1 MPIAR
6 FRSKVEGV
14 ASGTISVQSA
24 FVELDEAAMK
34 ASMDVLVTARHD
46 LKTQKDLDRFV
57 SDLYTKTWEPDL
69 PVWRAFVIND
79 LEDGRSLLLMKID
92 HAIADGVGLLD
103 VLFNIIDSKGGDS
116 PRKSRSAITRPPS
129 CWEGFK
135 MQAKGL
141 WRACYG
147 PFIADHLPGDR
158 KNRLKFA
165 DAKNPGSTKAVCST
179 KPIDLNDIKMIKSQ
193 LPDAT
198 DILMT
203 LTCLTLRNYY
213 AKYEPSTLKQSV
225 RANMPISMRKEGDE
239 DIFNPLVFGN
249 NFSQG
254 QLSFPIHLEDPMEI
268 FRSMKA
274 QIDVI
279 KVSPEPLV
287 RHALVKMLTVGSPI
301 PHRTAAALVLDQFG
315 KVTAMLSNVVG
326 PMQEV
331 EFMGKKLDDMSF
343 YAMVPLGLYF
353 GIVQYN
359 GWIKVGIC
367 CDGGLEP
374 EPQRLADCWEEA
386 FQALRKAAEMAM
398 PEVTTAK
405 CALQGRS
412 FTWCRVGGGTC
423 TLLSAS
429 ARKGHPLD
437 PALRDHD
444 LYKSGAK
451 AGGVTKERDL
461 ERSGAV
467 WDYCEPDLGLTSS
480 GSAPRTAHGAMC
492 AWRGDLLRRY
502 AEDPYYL
509 NQDGSINLAKVPLR
523 DRLSVDAM
531 LQYQKDPVHQHL
543 CTTTDDSGVF
553 RICPTTVDDERPELA
568 GLGWNASH
576 SWDFCSERF
585 ADPASGAVEEAWRPP
600 TTDTSVHEEV
610 SEPLPPPQAPELPER
625 PEEPPEEL
633 RLGDIE
639 EPVGYIPPPV
649 PAASAEELVTHPND
663 QMELHAA
670 QTAQQAAMP
679 CLPPTWCSWRRST
692 RHSRSM
698 KPGRSSCRR
707 YADFLV
713 SCV

>member
-1 MPIAR
+1 MFGAAVFDQRVKDQLKALHIVPFLYFKEKLTLDEVKQTLFEKLMPIAR

-14 ASGTISVQSA
+14 ASGMISVQSA
-24 FVELDEAAMK
+24 FVELDEAAVK
-34 ASMDVLVTARHD
+34 ASMDVLVTARDD
-46 LKTQKDLDRFV
+46 LKTQKDLDCFV
-57 SDLYTKTWEPDL
+57 SDLYTKAWEPDL

-103 VLFNIIDSKGGDS
+103 VLFNIIDSKGGGDS
-116 PRKSRSAITRPPS
+116 PKKLRSAVTRPPS

-193 LPDAT
+193 LSDAT
-198 DILMT
+198 VNDVLMT
-203 LTCLTLRNYY
+203 LTCLTLRNYF

-254 QLSFPIHLEDPMEI
+254 QLSFPIHLDDPMEI

-287 RHALVKMLTVGSPI
+287 RHALVKTLTVGSPI
-301 PHRTAAALVLDQFG
+301 PHRIAAALVLDQFG

-343 YAMVPLGLYF
+343 YAVVPLGLYF
-353 GIVQYN
+353 GIVQYK

-367 CDGGLEP
+367 CDAGLEP

-386 FQALRKAAEMAM
+386 FQALRKAAEIAV
-398 PEVTTAK
+398 PEVTE
-405 CALQGRS
+405 
-412 FTWCRVGGGTC
+412 
-423 TLLSAS
+423 
-429 ARKGHPLD
+429 
-437 PALRDHD
+437 
-444 LYKSGAK
+444 
-451 AGGVTKERDL
+451 VTKTVVAQ
-461 ERSGAV
+461 AV
-467 WDYCEPDLGLTSS
+467 
-480 GSAPRTAHGAMC
+480 
-492 AWRGDLLRRY
+492 
-502 AEDPYYL
+502 
-509 NQDGSINLAKVPLR
+509 
-523 DRLSVDAM
+523 
-531 LQYQKDPVHQHL
+531 
-543 CTTTDDSGVF
+543 
-553 RICPTTVDDERPELA
+553 
-568 GLGWNASH
+568 
-576 SWDFCSERF
+576 
-585 ADPASGAVEEAWRPP
+585 
-600 TTDTSVHEEV
+600 
-610 SEPLPPPQAPELPER
+610 
-625 PEEPPEEL
+625 
-633 RLGDIE
+633 
-639 EPVGYIPPPV
+639 
-649 PAASAEELVTHPND
+649 
-663 QMELHAA
+663 
-670 QTAQQAAMP
+670 
-679 CLPPTWCSWRRST
+679 
-692 RHSRSM
+692 
-698 KPGRSSCRR
+698 
-707 YADFLV
+707 
-713 SCV
+713 

>member
-1 MPIAR
+1 M
-6 FRSKVEGV
+6 G
-14 ASGTISVQSA
+14 
-24 FVELDEAAMK
+24 
-34 ASMDVLVTARHD
+34 
-46 LKTQKDLDRFV
+46 
-57 SDLYTKTWEPDL
+57 PDL

-103 VLFNIIDSKGGDS
+103 VLFNIIDNKGGGDS
-116 PRKSRSAITRPPS
+116 PRKLRSAVTRPPS

-141 WRACYG
+141 WPACYG

-198 DILMT
+198 VNDVLMT

-331 EFMGKKLDDMSF
+331 EFMGKTLDDMSF

-353 GIVQYN
+353 GIVQYK

-367 CDGGLEP
+367 CDSGLEP
-374 EPQRLADCWEEA
+374 EPQRLAECWEEA
-386 FQALRKAAEMAM
+386 FQALRKAAEFAM
-398 PEVTTAK
+398 PEVTNTIVA
-405 CALQGRS
+405 Q
-412 FTWCRVGGGTC
+412 
-423 TLLSAS
+423 
-429 ARKGHPLD
+429 
-437 PALRDHD
+437 
-444 LYKSGAK
+444 
-451 AGGVTKERDL
+451 
-461 ERSGAV
+461 AV
-467 WDYCEPDLGLTSS
+467 
-480 GSAPRTAHGAMC
+480 
-492 AWRGDLLRRY
+492 
-502 AEDPYYL
+502 
-509 NQDGSINLAKVPLR
+509 
-523 DRLSVDAM
+523 
-531 LQYQKDPVHQHL
+531 
-543 CTTTDDSGVF
+543 
-553 RICPTTVDDERPELA
+553 
-568 GLGWNASH
+568 
-576 SWDFCSERF
+576 
-585 ADPASGAVEEAWRPP
+585 
-600 TTDTSVHEEV
+600 
-610 SEPLPPPQAPELPER
+610 
-625 PEEPPEEL
+625 
-633 RLGDIE
+633 
-639 EPVGYIPPPV
+639 
-649 PAASAEELVTHPND
+649 
-663 QMELHAA
+663 
-670 QTAQQAAMP
+670 
-679 CLPPTWCSWRRST
+679 
-692 RHSRSM
+692 
-698 KPGRSSCRR
+698 
-707 YADFLV
+707 
-713 SCV
+713 